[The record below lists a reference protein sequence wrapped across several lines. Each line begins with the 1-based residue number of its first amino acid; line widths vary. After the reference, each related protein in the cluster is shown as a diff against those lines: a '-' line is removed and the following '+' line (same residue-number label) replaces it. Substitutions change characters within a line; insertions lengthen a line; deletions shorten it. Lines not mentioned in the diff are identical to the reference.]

1 MGWLQ
6 ITIDVLHEQVEAVT
20 AALEAAGAQSVTL
33 QDAGG
38 ELLIEPVPGA
48 RPLWRNPRV
57 VALFAAEADARG
69 IEAELRA
76 ALADPL
82 PAMTITVLEDRDW
95 SAAWRESFRPMRF
108 GARLWV
114 CPSGDG
120 CPADDAVK
128 VVLDP
133 GLAFG
138 TGTHATTA
146 LCLEWLDRHPP
157 VGQRVIDY
165 GCGSGILAL
174 AAHKLG
180 AELVLATDID
190 PDALEATRANA
201 LANGIAA
208 GFEVCF
214 PQDLVAAP
222 VDLVLANILA
232 NPLQEL
238 AAALSARLKPGGTL
252 LLTGILASQAQAVRA
267 AYAAW
272 VDFAPSQPREEWV
285 LLTGTRRVSG
295 E

>member
-1 MGWLQ
+1 MSWLQ
-6 ITIDVLHEQVEAVT
+6 FSIDVLHEQVEAVT
-20 AALEAAGAQSVTL
+20 AALEAAGALSVTL
-33 QDAGG
+33 QDAAD
-38 ELLIEPVPGA
+38 ELLIEPLPGA
-48 RPLWRNPRV
+48 RPVWRNPRV
-57 VALFAAEADARG
+57 VALFAAEADARA
-69 IEAELRA
+69 IEAALRA

-82 PAMTITVLEDRDW
+82 PAMTVTVLEDRDW
-95 SAAWRESFRPMRF
+95 SATWRERFRPMRF

-114 CPSGDG
+114 CPSGDD
-120 CPADDAVK
+120 CPADDAVT
-128 VVLDP
+128 VTLDP

-180 AELVLATDID
+180 AEHVLATDID

-208 GFEVCF
+208 GLEVCF
-214 PQDLVAAP
+214 PRELVTAP

-238 AAALSARLKPGGTL
+238 AAALSGYLKPGGVL
-252 LLTGILASQAQAVRA
+252 LLTGILAAQAEAVRT
-267 AYAAW
+267 AYAPW
-272 VDFAPSQPREEWV
+272 IDFAPSVPREEWV
-285 LLTGTRRVSG
+285 LLAGIRRAAG